1 MSQVTEFLYMGG
13 YAFYVWSSFLL
24 SLIVMAAHLI
34 QPWRREK
41 RILRELRNRQIREA
55 NRS

>member
-24 SLIVMAAHLI
+24 SLIVMAAYLI

>member
-1 MSQVTEFLYMGG
+1 MSQVTEFLHMGG